1 MTEAKLASKNGGY
14 RNPRERRKPMKR
26 WKMDWDWLMNA
37 IETNDVHWNDVRD
50 VVLDIIFWLFR

>member
-14 RNPRERRKPMKR
+14 RNLGERGKTMKR

-37 IETNDVHWNDVRD
+37 IEENDVHWNDVRD